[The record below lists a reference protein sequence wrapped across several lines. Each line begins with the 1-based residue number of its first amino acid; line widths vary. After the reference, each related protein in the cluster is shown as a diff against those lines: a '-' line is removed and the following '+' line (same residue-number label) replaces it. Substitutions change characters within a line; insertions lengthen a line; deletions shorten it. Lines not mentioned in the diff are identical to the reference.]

1 MGFTNHGTEGIRIF
15 LSLGFTQICPNPDVY
30 GGISL
35 LTSVYLCL
43 HQPYGRY
50 FQFSYLKCPSTMND
64 GSVIWNNVQFGN
76 QNDNK
81 FIYSRNSMI

>member
-1 MGFTNHGTEGIRIF
+1 MFME
-15 LSLGFTQICPNPDVY
+15 
-30 GGISL
+30 
-35 LTSVYLCL
+35 VYLCL

-50 FQFSYLKCPSTMND
+50 FQFSYLNFPSTMND

-81 FIYSRNSMI
+81 FIYSRNRMI